1 MTARFASWTAAACR
15 PRLEKRFREAGEDIS
30 AASLG
35 RSLSGCAM
43 MRSGSLLAVA
53 IESTTLPSRQSED
66 VAGREN
72 DREK

>member
-1 MTARFASWTAAACR
+1 
-15 PRLEKRFREAGEDIS
+15 
-30 AASLG
+30 
-35 RSLSGCAM
+35 M